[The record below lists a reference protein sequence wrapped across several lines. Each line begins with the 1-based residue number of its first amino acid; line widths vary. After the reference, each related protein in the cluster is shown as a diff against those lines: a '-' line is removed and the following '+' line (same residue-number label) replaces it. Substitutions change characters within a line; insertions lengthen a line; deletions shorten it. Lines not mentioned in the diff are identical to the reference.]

1 MKFKNIIYLDGYIKI
16 FLVRTGREEIK
27 KFSLA
32 LVKHLIIHYSI
43 GLVNNKGTR
52 IKESVKVDPNDI
64 EFTEDYIIVSFMLEG
79 LRDPYE
85 CEITIHTLTVFLT
98 DGSRIRLKVE
108 KTTQFRYI
116 TSEFPEIILKKGP
129 TNLDIINPSNSKIK
143 EGRKEESNT
152 EKDTSEHFI
161 NSYEQFKAKIQD
173 TDLIDLIKCK
183 TNTIDFS
190 LKNFGISLLCKLL
203 LLTKYVNELVNN
215 DFQNDLSEFLKDN
228 ILKSI
233 EKEEAMT

>member
-16 FLVRTGREEIK
+16 FLVRIGREEIK

-116 TSEFPEIILKKGP
+116 TSEFPEITLKKGS
-129 TNLDIINPSNSKIK
+129 TNSDITNPSNT
-143 EGRKEESNT
+143 RKEEDEKEENNT

-161 NSYEQFKAKIQD
+161 SSYEKFKAKIQD
-173 TDLIDLIKCK
+173 TDLIELIRCK

-203 LLTKYVNELVNN
+203 LLIKYVNELVDN
-215 DFQNDLSEFLKDN
+215 DFQNDLQEFLKDN

-233 EKEEAMT
+233 EQEEAMT

>member
-116 TSEFPEIILKKGP
+116 TSEFPEITLKKGP